1 MMPTYGDP
9 KLAAAYVA
17 TPGLNMA
24 DSKYDAWIIRSF
36 DVVICLIAIFVLLP
50 ILVLVSVLIFLTNP
64 GPIIFAHSRIGRG
77 GASFPCLKF
86 RSMVTDADARLAAI
100 LANDPVSLREWE
112 TDHKL
117 RNDPRITPI
126 GKFLRKSSIDELPQ
140 LFNVLRGEMSIV
152 GPRPIVRGE
161 VPRYGRYYADYC
173 KLRPGIT
180 GLWQISGRND
190 VSYRRRVAF
199 DVMYSR
205 SCSLTLYVKIV
216 IMTIPSVLLARG
228 SY

>member
-1 MMPTYGDP
+1 MSSYGDHKP
-9 KLAAAYVA
+9 AYAYLVVPSLSLSGGKRDAALIRTCDIVISLLAIVA
-17 TPGLNMA
+17 
-24 DSKYDAWIIRSF
+24 
-36 DVVICLIAIFVLLP
+36 LLP
-50 ILVLVSVLIFLTNP
+50 LLALVALLVFLTNP

-77 GASFPCLKF
+77 GASFPCFKF

-100 LANDPVSLREWE
+100 LASDPVSLREWQ

-126 GKFLRKSSIDELPQ
+126 GKFLRKSSVDELPQ

-152 GPRPIVRGE
+152 GPRPIVQGE
-161 VPRYGRYYADYC
+161 VPRYGRYYTDYC

-190 VSYRRRVAF
+190 VSYRRRVAY
-199 DVMYSR
+199 DVVYSR
-205 SCSLTLYVKIV
+205 SCSFKLYTRIFV
-216 IMTIPSVLLARG
+216 MTIPSVLLAKG